1 MRLRRTM
8 SKSLQER
15 RQQPGTAG
23 RDVMRP
29 HRSPN
34 RVFESSPLRF
44 LARLARLAYE
54 YFVLYFG
61 YLYFGIGCAL
71 CSLTA
76 AALHPFLPGRFG
88 APLGRWIT
96 GVHFRGFLALLRASG
111 LVRIDL
117 AALDQLRG
125 ERSIIIAP
133 NHPCLLD
140 AVFIISRLPQTA
152 CIMKAEIWDSFFLG
166 GGARLSRYIRNN
178 APINLVRQSVGE
190 LRAGHQLLVFPEG
203 TRTRAAPVNAFKGGF
218 ALMAKKS
225 GAVVQTVFIET
236 NSAFLCKGWP
246 LLKKPDFP
254 LIYRARLGMRFT
266 AESDLKAFVSKLK
279 NYYREELSTR
289 VLYEPPAVRESRRPG
304 TPRSLS

>member
-8 SKSLQER
+8 GKSLQER
-15 RQQPGTAG
+15 RQQPGTA
-23 RDVMRP
+23 RRHVMRP
-29 HRSPN
+29 HRSPD
-34 RVFESSPLRF
+34 RDSERPPLRF
-44 LARLARLAYE
+44 LVRPVRLAYE
-54 YFVLYFG
+54 YFVFYFG

-76 AALHPFLPGRFG
+76 AALHPFVPDRFG

-96 GVHFRGFLALLRASG
+96 GAHFRGFLALLRASG

-140 AVFIISRLPQTA
+140 AVFIISRLPQIA

-166 GGARLSRYIRNN
+166 GGARLSGYIRNN

-190 LRAGHQLLVFPEG
+190 LHAGHQLLVFPEG
-203 TRTRAAPVNAFKGGF
+203 TRTGEAAVNAFKGGF

-225 GAVVQTVFIET
+225 GAAVQTVFIET

-266 AESDLKAFVSKLK
+266 GESDLKAFVSKLK

-289 VLYEPPAVRESRRPG
+289 VLFEPTAARESRRPG